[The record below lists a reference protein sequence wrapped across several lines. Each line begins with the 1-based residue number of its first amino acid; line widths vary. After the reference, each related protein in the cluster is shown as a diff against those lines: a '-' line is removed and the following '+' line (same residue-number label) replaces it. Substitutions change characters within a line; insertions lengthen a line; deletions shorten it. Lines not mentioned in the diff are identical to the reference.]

1 MAAHTEIELKWALDA
16 SGYTLLAERLVQQL
30 GPARSLAQENRFF
43 DSADLRLRRAGLNV
57 RLRREDER
65 VLLTCKRRLPAKDG
79 AHCHEEW
86 EHDLPVAIWDSL
98 AHSDLAARLGLPQ
111 HILSA
116 LAGAALHALGGFAN
130 RRLEF
135 RHAAE
140 LLCLDCT
147 DFRARIDYELEIE
160 TPTPA
165 RSARF
170 WGGRLRAWGVA
181 YRDEPVSKFARFLAL
196 QAPGATA

>member
-16 SGYTLLAERLVQQL
+16 SGHAQLAERLAQEL

-43 DSADLRLRRAGLNV
+43 DSADLRLRRAGLNI

-65 VLLTCKRRLPAKDG
+65 VLLTCKRRLPAQDG

-86 EHDLPVAIWDSL
+86 ERDCEPGIWQQL
-98 AHSDLAARLGLPQ
+98 GQPDLAARLELPV

-116 LAGAALHALGGFAN
+116 LDGAQLRALGGFAN
-130 RRLEF
+130 QRLEF

-140 LLCLDCT
+140 LLCLDRT

-160 TPTPA
+160 TTEPA
-165 RSARF
+165 RSARH
-170 WGGRLRAWGVA
+170 WGGRLTSWGIA
-181 YRDEPVSKFARFLAL
+181 YQDEPVSKFARFLAL